1 MVIRQGWALRSLLAA
16 ALVAAACARVPEADR
31 GREPRPELPY
41 GRELEG
47 ALDRAQQGGPGGHDL
62 GISAAVIVP
71 GYGMWSGVS
80 GYSHPGVPVAA
91 DMLFDAG
98 SIAKSFEAA
107 LALKL
112 AERGALDLDDPLSAW
127 LGPFRNVD
135 GGITIRQLLNH
146 TSGIFNVW
154 EHPEFPRIGADIE
167 YTKRWPMEEVFTSF
181 VREPY
186 GPPGFAQHYSSTNY
200 LLLTAVLEEHTVMSM
215 GEPLPGRFVA
225 AHPWADVDRDGD
237 LDDLAG
243 TPSVFRATLTHP
255 VLRTTAGDLA
265 RWMHALYHDRT
276 VLTAGSLEQMLTY
289 PDAEL
294 PDPDGGRYGL
304 GVVDFSKRFDMHVI
318 GHAGSS
324 PGYTAAALYLPD
336 YGASVAW
343 LINTGEEP
351 PERAGA
357 LMSRIW
363 SSLSG
368 VLLAHEKP
376 QR

>member
-1 MVIRQGWALRSLLAA
+1 
-16 ALVAAACARVPEADR
+16 
-31 GREPRPELPY
+31 
-41 GRELEG
+41 
-47 ALDRAQQGGPGGHDL
+47 
-62 GISAAVIVP
+62 
-71 GYGMWSGVS
+71 
-80 GYSHPGVPVAA
+80 
-91 DMLFDAG
+91 
-98 SIAKSFEAA
+98 
-107 LALKL
+107 
-112 AERGALDLDDPLSAW
+112 
-127 LGPFRNVD
+127 
-135 GGITIRQLLNH
+135 
-146 TSGIFNVW
+146 
-154 EHPEFPRIGADIE
+154 
-167 YTKRWPMEEVFTSF
+167 RWPMEEVFTSF

-200 LLLTAVLEEHTVMSM
+200 LLLTAVLEKAAGAPVPAEVERCLLGPLKLEHTVMSM